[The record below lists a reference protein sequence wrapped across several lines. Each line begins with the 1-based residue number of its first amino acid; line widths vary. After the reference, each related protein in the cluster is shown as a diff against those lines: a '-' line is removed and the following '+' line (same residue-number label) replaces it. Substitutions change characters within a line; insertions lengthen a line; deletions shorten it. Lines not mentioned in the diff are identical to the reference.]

1 MQRPGRSILVAL
13 AVVLAVGAAG
23 CDRER
28 CSTLDAGNVDEC
40 LRLNQIQ
47 TLGTHNSYHLQPST
61 ALRAAMDSISPGW
74 GEHWEYDHRPL
85 VEQLELLGIRQLEL
99 DVFHDPE
106 GGHYLRPAGL
116 SLVDGPQE
124 LEEPALQ
131 DPGFKVLHVQDLDYE
146 TTCPTLVGCLEE
158 VRDWSQANPAHLPI
172 LILVEVKDGPLSD
185 TLDLDTTTPPLVRAA
200 ELELLDAEIRSVFR
214 EGHILTPDEIR
225 GGYATLSAALE
236 AEGWPTLAS
245 SRGRIFF
252 ALDNTGV
259 HRDEYLRE
267 HPNLEGRVMFVSS
280 PPGEPTAAF
289 VKMNESIDDE
299 ALIRDYVAQGLVV
312 RTRSDIPVREARSG
326 DVTRREAAL
335 RSGAQWVSTDYPEES
350 PFGSGYVVRLPEAG
364 NGPARCN
371 PVTAPPGCRSE
382 WIVE

>member
-1 MQRPGRSILVAL
+1 MWRPRRVAPLALAVAL
-13 AVVLAVGAAG
+13 AAGAAG
-23 CDRER
+23 CDRDPCGSLR
-28 CSTLDAGNVDEC
+28 ADNVNEC

-47 TLGTHNSYHLQPST
+47 TLGTHNSYHLQPSP
-61 ALRAAMDSISPGW
+61 ALRSALDSISPGW

-99 DVFHDPE
+99 DIFHDPD
-106 GGHYLRPAGL
+106 GGHFLRPAGRRL
-116 SLVDGPQE
+116 IGAPEE
-124 LEEPALQ
+124 LDEPALRS
-131 DPGFKVLHVQDLDYE
+131 PGFKVLHVQDVDYE

-158 VRDWSQANPAHLPI
+158 VRDWSLANPAHLPI
-172 LILVEVKDGPLSD
+172 MILVEVKESALPD
-185 TLDLDTTTPPLVRAA
+185 TLDFATTIPHPVRAA
-200 ELELLDAEIRSVFR
+200 ELDLLDAEIRSVFR
-214 EGHILTPDEIR
+214 EQHILTPDDVR
-225 GGYATLSAALE
+225 GSFPSLADALE

-245 SRGRIFF
+245 SRGRILF

-280 PPGEPTAAF
+280 PPGEATAAF

-299 ALIRDYVAQGLVV
+299 QLIRDYVGQGLVV

-326 DVTRREAAL
+326 DTTRREAAL

-350 PFGSGYVVRLPEAG
+350 PFGSGFIVRLPG
-364 NGPARCN
+364 VDDGPARCN
-371 PVTAPPGCRSE
+371 PVTAPPECRSV